1 MGSSISYGSG
11 TPAPD
16 DGVDV
21 GLQSGGWDSL
31 KSVPTTEA
39 GARTIGSGADYGGS
53 QAPKDP
59 GSTGSYSINPGTKN
73 IA

>member
-16 DGVDV
+16 DGMDV
-21 GLQSGGWDSL
+21 GLQSGGWESL
-31 KSVPTTEA
+31 KSVPTHPA
-39 GARTIGSGADYGGS
+39 GSRSIGSGADYGGS

-59 GSTGSYSINPGTKN
+59 PSTGGYSINPGTKN